1 MRGHLLFSRPWYWVG
16 WGEVAP
22 VTFRIL
28 ETYFV
33 SSRASF
39 AVLCFQRLT
48 EYEFQL
54 ELKADLGLKFDFQA
68 EFFFQYCMEMV
79 SHQGCAVAC
88 ILCSGIAACS

>member
-1 MRGHLLFSRPWYWVG
+1 MV
-16 WGEVAP
+16 
-22 VTFRIL
+22 FRIL

-33 SSRASF
+33 SGRASF

-54 ELKADLGLKFDFQA
+54 EPKADLGLKFDFQA
-68 EFFFQYCMEMV
+68 VFFFPFCMEMV
-79 SHQGCAVAC
+79 SHQGCTVAC